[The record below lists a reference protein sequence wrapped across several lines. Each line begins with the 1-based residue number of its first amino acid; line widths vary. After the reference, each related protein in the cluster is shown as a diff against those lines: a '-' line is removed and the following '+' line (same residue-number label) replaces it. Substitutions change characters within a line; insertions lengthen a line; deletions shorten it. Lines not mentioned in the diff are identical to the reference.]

1 MDYLT
6 FCDQNK
12 DKVKFEL
19 MRIINNRTLHE
30 HRSIQSNVMCDGL
43 NYYIANEMV
52 SLPFRRS
59 DFRRRV
65 NSLTLIFGR
74 KPKLVRTDNDASFTR
89 LIYSFV

>member
-19 MRIINNRTLHE
+19 MRIIDNKTLHE
-30 HRSIQSNVMCDGL
+30 YRSILSNVMCDGL

-52 SLPFRRS
+52 SLPFTRR

-65 NSLTLIFGR
+65 NSLALIFGR
-74 KPKLVRTDNDASFTR
+74 KPKLVRTSNDAQYTR
-89 LIYSFV
+89 LIYAF